1 MWLRDIFFNHLF
13 VNLFNPFFFS
23 FSISSSSLQQLNK
36 IQCSCMAIINYLVG
50 VRAYWR
56 ARKIEFITVGFFFRK
71 VVSWEDK
78 VNFFSLSL
86 SQYEVSSSFA
96 WKKESHHHLVSAY
109 WIKIERKRRRRKKN
123 SLFFFLSLS
132 RSRFSSRLCI
142 IGGDIISSSLA
153 QLD

>member
-1 MWLRDIFFNHLF
+1 MFMHGHHQLF
-13 VNLFNPFFFS
+13 GRCSCVLKSEEYRIYHRWFFS
-23 FSISSSSLQQLNK
+23 SVKWSVEKIKSI
-36 IQCSCMAIINYLVG
+36 
-50 VRAYWR
+50 
-56 ARKIEFITVGFFFRK
+56 
-71 VVSWEDK
+71 
-78 VNFFSLSL
+78 FSLSL

-123 SLFFFLSLS
+123 SLFFFLSRS

-142 IGGDIISSSLA
+142 IGGDIISSSPA